1 MIAELAPKGPGA
13 DSSGLDSSNNLQCV
27 ILDGVGAPPPQQRVG
42 IFTGAHDLDARV
54 QALVDS
60 RRLEVRREAANNP
73 LAVAARYRRV
83 VFARRDASDAR
94 VDVGLEVHARDVIAR
109 RRVHQPVDPLAPLSC
124 SNITPVEHKPPAAG

>member
-1 MIAELAPKGPGA
+1 MNNI
-13 DSSGLDSSNNLQCV
+13 GL
-27 ILDGVGAPPPQQRVG
+27 VGAPPPQQRVG

-54 QALVDS
+54 QPLVDR
-60 RRLEVRREAANNP
+60 RRLEVRREAADNSLAVA

-83 VFARRDASDAR
+83 VFARRDASDSR